1 MKDKIHP
8 HLLLAAAQALE
19 EIFFKDLHAEKVVER
34 FLFQNKKWGAR
45 DRRFFA
51 ETVYECV
58 RWWRR
63 LGWFLDKEVRA
74 DGCLDVIL
82 AWREWRSED
91 GQELEEFIGAS
102 RGIKCNIDWRKLQAK
117 IKEDPSLP
125 ISESIPDWLNEWGA
139 AEYSKRWP
147 ALLRHLNTKAPVD
160 LRVNTL
166 KARPADVILRLRS
179 ESIEAHPASKT
190 LPTLSLAE
198 RKNVFASQA
207 YKEGLFEVQ
216 DRGSQILGALLPVMP
231 GQRVI
236 DACAGAGGK
245 TLQLAARMENKGKII
260 AMDIH
265 DWKLNELRKRASRAG
280 ASIIET
286 RFIEN
291 SKTIKR
297 LEESADGV
305 LLDVPCSGLGVLRR
319 HPDSKWKLSPNEI
332 LQLNETQSDILRRY
346 SRMVKPGGYLVYAT
360 CSIFK
365 SENQDIVSSFLGEES
380 TGGGSPWSQ
389 ESELLV
395 DPVDCA
401 SDGFFGCLLRKSR

>member
-8 HLLLAAAQALE
+8 HLLLAAGQALE
-19 EIFFKDLHAEKVVER
+19 EIFFKGLHAEKVVER

-63 LGWFLDKEVRA
+63 LGWLLDKEERPEE
-74 DGCLDVIL
+74 CLSIVL
-82 AWREWRSED
+82 AWREWRTED
-91 GQELEEFIGAS
+91 GQEVEKLLGTS
-102 RGIKCNIDWRKLQAK
+102 RGIRLNIDWQILRAKLKQEPPMVVA
-117 IKEDPSLP
+117 
-125 ISESIPDWLNEWGA
+125 ESIPDWLNEWGFA
-139 AEYSKRWP
+139 GYSERWP

-166 KARPADVILRLRS
+166 KARVEDVILRMQA
-179 ESIEAHPASKT
+179 EGIETLSTSKS
-190 LPTLSLAE
+190 LPTLTLPE

-207 YKEGLFEVQ
+207 YKDGLFEVQ
-216 DRGSQILGALLPVMP
+216 DRGSQILGLLLPVEP

-265 DWKLNELRKRASRAG
+265 EWKLQELRKRASRAG

-291 SKTIKR
+291 SKTVKR
-297 LEESADGV
+297 LEESADAV

-319 HPDSKWKLSPNEI
+319 HPDSKWKLSPDEI
-332 LQLNETQSDILRRY
+332 LQHNQTQSDILRRY
-346 SRMVKPGGYLVYAT
+346 SKMVKPGGYLVYAT

-365 SENQDIVSSFLGEES
+365 SENQDIVQSFLAEETTEGRS
-380 TGGGSPWSQ
+380 SWSQ
-389 ESELLV
+389 ESELIV
-395 DPVDCA
+395 DPVECA